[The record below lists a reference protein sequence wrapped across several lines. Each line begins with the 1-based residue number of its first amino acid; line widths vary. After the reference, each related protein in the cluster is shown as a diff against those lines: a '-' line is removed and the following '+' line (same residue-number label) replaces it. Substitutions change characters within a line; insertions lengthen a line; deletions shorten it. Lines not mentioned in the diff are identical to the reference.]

1 VLLPLTSKTGTKTPA
16 AVLVAGVNPR
26 HALDNT
32 YNIFFNLVAS
42 QVGALIANASSKE
55 EEHQMVQVRR
65 PHLPLTL
72 TPSMTLTP
80 SYHLHYYLLFFC
92 R

>member
-1 VLLPLTSKTGTKTPA
+1 MLLPLTSKTGTKTPA

-26 HALDNT
+26 QALDSYN

-65 PHLPLTL
+65 PHLPLID
-72 TPSMTLTP
+72 P
-80 SYHLHYYLLFFC
+80 HA
-92 R
+92 